1 MKCLNCGAELTEDAK
16 FCSCCGAK
24 VEPQTDSSEIV
35 AEQAANVDPKSYE
48 TSKDEYFQPQN
59 IENKTEK
66 TFGDKIK
73 DKIAELW
80 GKLSLYGKFS
90 TIAISVFALLFLIA
104 FLASRTLS
112 AIIAMLSLALIVVAL
127 LIKKD
132 IIKTPKKWLH
142 IIAIILAIVLIVP
155 YFSTFSLSEP
165 SSDFDSTIDDSCFDD
180 DSSDNDDTT
189 ENEDDTTSTP
199 DYKIDYYDAASFE
212 KALNNGTKVNG
223 KIVQFDVL
231 EYKPDSALGINC
243 WSGEHLNFIS
253 EEELNVSKGSIVIG
267 RVTKEPTKTLG
278 SWKIPYEVFSIS
290 GEKIEDSTADDTT
303 APETTTPETTPPET
317 KITMSADS
325 SSYAGKQRAD
335 VEKEFKDKGFTN
347 ISIYEV
353 KTTDSNNPDG
363 QVTSVSAASDS
374 FKKGDKFE
382 KDVEIIIYCWK
393 YEKPQSEY
401 EKAYIRDMSNYDL
414 YYMFDTD
421 KKTVVYFGTNDT
433 YIEKGTYTGDFAT
446 GVTITWSHGE
456 WTEKFTHKSGN
467 SATMI
472 DGSGWDW
479 EYKVCDI
486 AKAQKVLDGLSN

>member
-1 MKCLNCGAELTEDAK
+1 MKCLNCGAELTEDTK
-16 FCSCCGAK
+16 ICSYCGVK
-24 VEPQTDSSEIV
+24 VKPQNDSTKTVTEQPTNVEPQGY
-35 AEQAANVDPKSYE
+35 N
-48 TSKDEYFQPQN
+48 TSKEEYLQPQN

-66 TFGDKIK
+66 TFGDKLK

-112 AIIAMLSLALIVVAL
+112 AIIAMLSLAFIAVAL

-132 IIKTPKKWLH
+132 IIKTSKKWLH
-142 IIAIILAIVLIVP
+142 IIVIILAIVLIIP
-155 YFSTFSLSEP
+155 YFSTFSPSEP
-165 SSDFDSTIDDSCFDD
+165 SYDFDSTIDDSYFDD

-189 ENEDDTTSTP
+189 ENKDNNTSTP
-199 DYKIDYYDAASFE
+199 DYEIDYYDAASFE

-253 EEELNVSKGSIVIG
+253 EEELDVSKGSIVIG
-267 RVTKEPTKTLG
+267 RVTEEPTKTLG
-278 SWKIPYEVFSIS
+278 SWKIPYEVVSIS
-290 GEKIEDSTADDTT
+290 GEKIENNTPDDTT
-303 APETTTPETTPPET
+303 PPKI

-325 SSYAGKQRAD
+325 STYAGKQRAD

-347 ISIYEV
+347 ISIHEV
-353 KTTDSNNPDG
+353 KTTDSNNPNG
-363 QVTSVSAASDS
+363 QVTSVSAANDS

-382 KDVEIIIYCWK
+382 KDAEIIIYCWK

-421 KKTVVYFGTNDT
+421 NKTVVYFGTDDT
-433 YIEKGTYTGDFAT
+433 YIDKGTYTGDFAT

-456 WTEKFTHKSGN
+456 WTGKFTHKSGN
-467 SATMI
+467 SATLI
-472 DGSGWDW
+472 DGNGWDW
-479 EYKVCDI
+479 EYKVCDV
-486 AKAQKVLDGLSN
+486 AKAQKVLDAQKN

>member
-1 MKCLNCGAELTEDAK
+1 MKCLNCGAELTEDTK
-16 FCSCCGAK
+16 FCSYCGAK

-66 TFGDKIK
+66 SFGDKIK

-104 FLASRTLS
+104 FLASKTLS

-155 YFSTFSLSEP
+155 YFSTFSPSEP
-165 SSDFDSTIDDSCFDD
+165 SSDYDSTIDDSYFDD

-189 ENEDDTTSTP
+189 ENEDNTASTP

-267 RVTKEPTKTLG
+267 RITKEPTKTLG
-278 SWKIPYEVFSIS
+278 SWKIPYEVLSIS
-290 GEKIEDSTADDTT
+290 EEKVEGNTT
-303 APETTTPETTPPET
+303 EETTTPETQPPETNPPET
-317 KITMSADS
+317 KISMTADS
-325 SSYAGKQRAD
+325 SSYAGKQRTD

-347 ISIYEV
+347 ISIHEV

-363 QVTSVSAASDS
+363 QVTSVSAANDS

-382 KDVEIIIYCWK
+382 KDAEIIIYCWK

-401 EKAYIRDMSNYDL
+401 EKAFIRKMSNYSL

-421 KKTVVYFGTNDT
+421 TKKVVTFSSQDT
-433 YIEKGTYTGDFAT
+433 YVDKGTYSGDFNS
-446 GVTITWSHGE
+446 GVTINWDHGE
-456 WTEKFTHKSGN
+456 WTEKFTNKDGS
-467 SATMI
+467 SYATMI
-472 DGSGWDW
+472 DGNGFDW

-486 AKAQKVLDGLSN
+486 ETAQTRLDELQ

>member
-1 MKCLNCGAELTEDAK
+1 MKCLNCGAELTEDTK
-16 FCSCCGAK
+16 FCSYCGAK

-35 AEQAANVDPKSYE
+35 ADQATNVEPESYE

-66 TFGDKIK
+66 SFGDKIK

-104 FLASRTLS
+104 FLASKTLS

-155 YFSTFSLSEP
+155 YFSTFSPSEP
-165 SSDFDSTIDDSCFDD
+165 SSDFDSTIDDSYFDD

-189 ENEDDTTSTP
+189 ENEDNTASTP

-267 RVTKEPTKTLG
+267 RITKEPTKTLG
-278 SWKIPYEVFSIS
+278 SWKIPYEVLSIS
-290 GEKIEDSTADDTT
+290 EEKVEGNTT
-303 APETTTPETTPPET
+303 EETNTPETQPPETNPPET
-317 KITMSADS
+317 KISMTADS
-325 SSYAGKQRAD
+325 SSYAGKQRTD

-347 ISIYEV
+347 ISIHEV

-363 QVTSVSAASDS
+363 QVTSVSAANDS

-382 KDVEIIIYCWK
+382 KDAEIIIYCWK

-401 EKAYIRDMSNYDL
+401 EKAFIRKMSNYSL

-421 KKTVVYFGTNDT
+421 TKKVVTFSSQDT
-433 YIEKGTYTGDFAT
+433 YVDKGTYSGDFNS
-446 GVTITWSHGE
+446 GVTINWDHGE
-456 WTEKFTHKSGN
+456 WTEKFTNKDGS
-467 SATMI
+467 SYATMI
-472 DGSGWDW
+472 DGNGFDW

-486 AKAQKVLDGLSN
+486 ETAQTRLDELQ